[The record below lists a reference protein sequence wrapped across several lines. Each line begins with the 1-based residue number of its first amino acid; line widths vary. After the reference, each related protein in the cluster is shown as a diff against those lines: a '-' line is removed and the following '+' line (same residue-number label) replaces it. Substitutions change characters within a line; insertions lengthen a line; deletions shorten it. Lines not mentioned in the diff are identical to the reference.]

1 MTSLAAKEVTA
12 DVDMLADYAA
22 DVAGLSITPGARS
35 DRLHRAR
42 LFLGAHP
49 DLGVWMTRA
58 TPARLLDLHRVKAW
72 PFMTWLFVTGRVR
85 PDLELILAKPCGVD
99 LPAVWAATNAADVE
113 RVEAKAIEMG
123 WSPNWT
129 RQVVV
134 LAMSLLCVWA
144 DKTLGQL
151 DDDDFNAVLD
161 ELDRNAGVTL
171 SARTRLRTR
180 VFSLRHVC
188 FQLGVC
194 ATTPRM
200 AQPPAQSAAGH
211 AASIPQPDIR
221 REVVRYAQTIT
232 TVLRPATVQMRIK
245 SIRVLCEWLAV
256 EHPQLRR
263 LDQLDRSTHIEPFL
277 AWARTRPWR
286 GKRGQGRIVSA
297 TQFHHDVIDL
307 RVFFEDIAEWGW
319 SSQPKRRL
327 FFIADLP
334 RLPEA
339 MPRALPPAV
348 DRDVMAAVDRLDDT
362 FARTALIVLR
372 ATGMRIGELCDI
384 ELDCLVDFGRH
395 GTWLKVPLGKLGT
408 ERMVP
413 LDSQALGALDAWIAA
428 RGPQRSL
435 PHPRDG
441 RAADF
446 VFIERGRR
454 PGGHR
459 IRKGLHRAVADAG
472 LVGPGGT
479 PLRVTPHQLR
489 HTFGTTLVN
498 AGMNLPALMA
508 LLGHVTPEMT
518 LRYAKV
524 ASPTIRAAYDQ
535 AMTKV
540 RSRRPLFVFPAGQAG
555 AVPAKIDWLHTEM
568 LKTRL
573 AHGFCS
579 RDLVAGACPYSNIC
593 EQCDNFVP
601 DPDRAVIIEEQL
613 DDVRQLQADAEERG
627 WTGEAARHHRVAE
640 ALTRH
645 AETVRRRPSP

>member
-1 MTSLAAKEVTA
+1 MTSLAAATA
-12 DVDMLADYAA
+12 PAAVDLLADYAA

-35 DRLHRAR
+35 DRIHRAR

-49 DLGVWMTRA
+49 DLAVWMTRSTA
-58 TPARLLDLHRVKAW
+58 TRLLELHRVKAW
-72 PFMTWLFVTGRVR
+72 PFLTWLFVTGRVR

-99 LPAVWAATNAADVE
+99 LPAVWAAANPRDVK
-113 RVEAKAIEMG
+113 RVEVKALEMG

-134 LAMSLLCVWA
+134 LAMSLVCVWA
-144 DKTLGQL
+144 AKT
-151 DDDDFNAVLD
+151 LD
-161 ELDRNAGVTL
+161 ELNDADFDAVLRELDVTAGVTP

-194 ATTPRM
+194 ATPARM
-200 AQPPAQSAAGH
+200 AQPPALSAAGH
-211 AASIPQPDIR
+211 AGSIPQPDIR
-221 REVVRYAQTIT
+221 REVVRYAETIT

-256 EHPQLRR
+256 EHPDLRR
-263 LDQLDRSTHIEPFL
+263 LDQLDRVTHIEPFL
-277 AWARTRPWR
+277 IWARTRPWR
-286 GKRGQGRIVSA
+286 GKRGKGRIVSA
-297 TQFHHDVIDL
+297 TQFHHDIIDL

-319 SSQPKRRL
+319 PSQPKRRL
-327 FFIADLP
+327 FFLADLP

-339 MPRALPPAV
+339 LPRALSPAF
-348 DRDVMAAVDRLDDT
+348 DRDVMDAVDGLEDA

-372 ATGMRIGELCDI
+372 ATGMRIGELLDI
-384 ELDCLVDFGRH
+384 ELDCLVDFGAH

-413 LDSQALGALDAWIAA
+413 LDPEPLAALDTWIAA
-428 RGPQRSL
+428 RGEQRTL
-435 PHPRDG
+435 AHPRDG
-441 RAADF
+441 RPADF

-454 PGGHR
+454 PGAHR
-459 IRKGLHRAVADAG
+459 VRQGLHRAVADAG

-508 LLGHVTPEMT
+508 LMGHVTPEMT

-524 ASPTIRAAYDQ
+524 ASPTIRASYEQ

-540 RSRRPLFVFPAGQAG
+540 RSRRPLFVIPVGQAT
-555 AVPAKIDWLHTEM
+555 AVPAKVDWLRSEM

-579 RDLVAGACPYSNIC
+579 RDLVAGACPYANIC

-601 DPDRAVIIEEQL
+601 DADRATIIDEQL
-613 DDVRQLQADAEERG
+613 ADVRQLETDAQERG
-627 WTGEAARHHRVAE
+627 WTGEAARHHRVSE
-640 ALTRH
+640 TLERH
-645 AETVRRRPSP
+645 AETARRRPSP